1 MLPFDRGQRFL
12 DWGLMRT
19 VLVLMIV
26 SLLGLKAAAQSQ
38 PLPKLSQSPSH
49 PNQISVMP
57 LPAQFQLGSGYLLV
71 DESFTVAIEGGKDDR
86 LDRAAQRFIANLS
99 RQTGIPLSAASARR
113 EAELKLKG
121 QMQKTIKE
129 ESKRTDTP
137 IRSDLVAVGKT
148 ATLTISA
155 SSPSRAVPE
164 FDENESYTLDVK
176 PSGATLMAPNT
187 LGVLHG
193 LETFLQLVQ
202 PTPDG
207 FAAPAIHIE
216 DKPRFPWRGLMIDV
230 SRHFSSVEV
239 IKRNIDGM
247 AAVKLNVLHW
257 HLSDDQ
263 GFRVESKVFP
273 KLQEMG
279 SDGMYYTQAE
289 IRDVIEYAADRGVR
303 VVPEFD
309 MPGHATAWF
318 VGYPELSSGPGPY
331 SIERQWGIFDP
342 AMDPTR
348 EETYKFLD
356 KFVGEMSELFP
367 DQFFHIGGDE
377 VNGKQWDVNPKI
389 QAFMRTHQLQNDQQ
403 LQQYFTARVQ
413 KIVANHHKQMIGWD
427 EVLSPGISREIVIQ
441 SWRGQSSLA
450 AAAKQGYRG
459 LLSSG
464 YYLDAMWTAAQHY
477 SVDPMS
483 GDATSLNSD
492 ERSRILGGEACL
504 WAEYITPANIDSRI
518 WPRTAAIAERLWS
531 PAETQDVDSMY
542 RRLATLDW
550 RLEWLGITQKSNY
563 LAMLSRMVDT
573 DETAPLRI
581 LADTVRPSD
590 LHTREQAAERAAIAL
605 SSTTPLN
612 RMVDTVPPESE
623 AANDFTRAVNT
634 LVASHFKDADAEVQ
648 VRMQLERWRDN
659 PPRLQPLLDG
669 SALLKELAP
678 VSQALA
684 SLGEAGLQAL
694 DYVDKGER
702 APEAWK
708 VQILAMVDQ
717 ASRPQADLLIA
728 VAPAVQTL
736 VNASASVTL
745 PGQPG
750 AADQ

>member
-1 MLPFDRGQRFL
+1 MVV
-12 DWGLMRT
+12 M
-19 VLVLMIV
+19 V
-26 SLLGLKAAAQSQ
+26 SGGLKAAAQTQLLLRQ
-38 PLPKLSQSPSH
+38 PSASASH
-49 PNQISVMP
+49 QDQISVMP
-57 LPAQFQLGSGYLLV
+57 LPAKFQLGSGHLLV
-71 DESFTVAIEGGKDDR
+71 DESFTVAIEGAKDDR

-99 RQTGIPLSAASARR
+99 RQTGIPLSVAAVGSGAGIQR
-113 EAELKLKG
+113 
-121 QMQKTIKE
+121 TISE
-129 ESKRTDTP
+129 ESKKSDTQ
-137 IRSDLVAVGKT
+137 IR
-148 ATLTISA
+148 ATLAVSEGH
-155 SSPSRAVPE
+155 SSRAVQE
-164 FDENESYTLDVK
+164 LDEDESYTLDVS
-176 PSGATLMAPNT
+176 PAGATLTAPNT

-230 SRHFSSVEV
+230 SRHFSPIEV

-247 AAVKLNVLHW
+247 AATKLNVLHL

-263 GFRVESKVFP
+263 GFRVESKAFP

-279 SDGMYYTQAE
+279 SDRMYYTQAE
-289 IRDVIEYAADRGVR
+289 IRDVIDYAADRGVR

-331 SIERQWGIFDP
+331 SIERHWGIFDP

-377 VNGKQWDVNPKI
+377 VNGKQWGASPRI
-389 QAFMRTHQLQNDQQ
+389 QEFMRTHQLKSDEE
-403 LQQYFTARVQ
+403 LQQYFTARVR
-413 KIVANHHKQMIGWD
+413 KIVAKHHRQMVGWD
-427 EVLSPGISREIVIQ
+427 EILSPGMSKEIVIQ

-450 AAAKQGYRG
+450 SAAKQGYRG

-464 YYLDAMWTAAQHY
+464 YYLDAMWTAAHHY

-483 GDATSLNSD
+483 GDAASLSSD
-492 ERSRILGGEACL
+492 EQSRILGGEACL
-504 WAEYITPANIDSRI
+504 WAEYITPINIDSRI

-542 RRLATLDW
+542 RRLAALDW
-550 RLEWLGITQKSNY
+550 RLEWLDIQQKSNY
-563 LAMLSRMVDT
+563 LAMLDRTVGT
-573 DETAPLRI
+573 DEIAPLRV

-590 LHTREQAAERAAIAL
+590 LRTREQSADRAGIAPN
-605 SSTTPLN
+605 SATPLN
-612 RMVDTVPPESE
+612 RMVDIVPPESE
-623 AANDFTRAVNT
+623 AANDFARAVNT
-634 LVASHFKDADAEVQ
+634 LVASNFKDADTELQ

-669 SALLKELAP
+669 SSLLKELAS

-684 SLGEAGLQAL
+684 SLGAVGLQAL
-694 DYVDKGER
+694 DYLDKGER
-702 APEAWK
+702 APDAWK
-708 VQILAMVDQ
+708 VQTLAMVDQ
-717 ASRPQADLLIA
+717 ASQPQADLFIA
-728 VAPAVQTL
+728 VAPAVRTL
-736 VNASASVTL
+736 VNASASARSSAR
-745 PGQPG
+745 PE
-750 AADQ
+750 AAEQ